1 MGKIRTL
8 GFGALLGGA
17 GAYAASRFSQQ
28 AERAGRAVG
37 AQKYG
42 MRTTAGSVG
51 VDDVTLTHKV
61 ESELFRDE
69 HEAKASVSVNAANGV
84 VQLRGEVGRPEL
96 IDELVQRARS
106 VEGVRNV
113 ENLLHLPGQEAP
125 MHQ

>member
-8 GFGALLGGA
+8 GLGAVLGGA
-17 GAYAASRFSQQ
+17 GAYIAGRFAARS
-28 AERAGRAVG
+28 ERAGRALG
-37 AQKYG
+37 AQRYG
-42 MRTTAGSVG
+42 MDAP
-51 VDDVTLTHKV
+51 DDVTLTHKV

-69 HEAKASVSVNAANGV
+69 HEARATVSVNSAGGV

-96 IDELVQRARS
+96 IGELVERARS

-113 ENLLHLPGQEAP
+113 ENLLHLPGEQAP